1 VKRHPALVPLSHD
14 HHHTLVAARAL
25 RRGDPS
31 RLQELRAELE
41 RHFREEEELVF
52 PLLGRLDP
60 PPPELGEACVQH
72 AQIRARLDD
81 PDAELAEL
89 LEAHVRLEEQVL
101 FELVQQ
107 VAAEALTPR
116 RATGATWGAESED
129 LNATILEWPPA
140 QGPPEHVNETRDV
153 LLVCLDGEGTLSV
166 DRAERPL
173 RTGVAEI
180 VPKGAR
186 RAVSAGPRGIR
197 YLTAHLRRGGL
208 QIGRAER

>member
-1 VKRHPALVPLSHD
+1 MKRHPALVPLSHD

-31 RLQELRAELE
+31 RLLELRPELE

-52 PLLGRLDP
+52 PLLGHLEP
-60 PPPELGEACVQH
+60 PPPALAEACVQH
-72 AQIRARLDD
+72 AQIRARLDE
-81 PDAELAEL
+81 PDAELGEL

-101 FELVQQ
+101 FELVQE
-107 VAAEALTPR
+107 VADAALAPR
-116 RATGATWGAESED
+116 RARGPTWGAESDD
-129 LNATILEWPPA
+129 LNATILEWPPG

-153 LLVCLDGEGTLSV
+153 LVACLDGEGVLSV
-166 DRAERPL
+166 DRVERPL
-173 RTGVAEI
+173 HAGVAEI

-208 QIGRAER
+208 QVGKAP

>member
-25 RRGDPS
+25 KRGDPA
-31 RLQELRAELE
+31 RLVELRAELE

-60 PPPELGEACVQH
+60 PPPVLAEACVQH
-72 AQIRARLDD
+72 ARIRARLDS
-81 PDAELAEL
+81 PDAELGEL

-107 VAAEALTPR
+107 VAADALTPR
-116 RATGATWGAESED
+116 RARGATWGAESDD
-129 LNATILEWPPA
+129 LNATILEWPPG
-140 QGPPEHVNETRDV
+140 QGPPEHVNESRDV

-173 RTGVAEI
+173 RAGTAEI
-180 VPKGAR
+180 VPKGSR
-186 RAVSAGPRGIR
+186 RLVSAGPRGIR
-197 YLTAHLRRGGL
+197 YLTAHVRRGGL
-208 QIGRAER
+208 QIRGVEG